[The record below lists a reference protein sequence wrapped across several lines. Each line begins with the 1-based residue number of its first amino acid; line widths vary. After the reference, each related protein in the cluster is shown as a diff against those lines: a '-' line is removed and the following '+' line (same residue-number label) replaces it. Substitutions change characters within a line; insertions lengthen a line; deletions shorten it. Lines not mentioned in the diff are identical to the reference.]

1 MRDCLGDKLGLILE
15 APLQQELMDKL
26 DELIA
31 RLQEIKSYDFGSQG
45 LGFHPFDRQHIS
57 NYLYDI
63 SVGVTNLKY
72 KGKSQDQLD
81 KDAKELEAS
90 KILSQRRNKVSSK
103 FKSIVTQFAE
113 QFPRHIAVLSDEFK
127 FVQPNGSYET
137 INWGTLA
144 SHPEIFIQL
153 IEAFRALYR
162 SGAYAEAEKRVQ
174 LIRDYGFNISSKLV
188 STEYSS
194 FRTRYSLI
202 SDIILSYEGPMV
214 VIEGEEDTSLT
225 QKLRSQPTGPNIPT
239 IIVKDMYKPG
249 ECYVKIAHNDKVIH
263 VDNVT
268 LEHLGEII
276 DTIDTIIY
284 HTHNIGKISDIQC
297 MGTNVVEYQISA
309 DLHGKQPYGNN
320 RPQIK
325 HRNIPSTMADN
336 PEELKK
342 FVFQQMKQN

>member
-1 MRDCLGDKLGLILE
+1 MRDSLGDKLGLILE
-15 APLQQELMDKL
+15 APLQQELMDKI

-31 RLQEIKSYDFGSQG
+31 RLQEIKNYDFGSQG
-45 LGFHPFDRQHIS
+45 LGFHSFDRQHIS

-90 KILSQRRNKVSSK
+90 RILSQRRSKVSSK

-113 QFPRHIAVLSDEFK
+113 QFPRHIAILSDEFK

-137 INWGTLA
+137 ISWGGLT

-153 IEAFRALYR
+153 IEAFRTLYR

-174 LIRDYGFNISSKLV
+174 QIRDYGFNISSKLV

-214 VIEGEEDTSLT
+214 VIEGDEDTNITKKMS
-225 QKLRSQPTGPNIPT
+225 SIHEASIPT
-239 IIVKDMYKPG
+239 IIVKDVYKPG
-249 ECYVKIAHNDKVIH
+249 ECNVRVAHTLKVIH
-263 VDNVT
+263 VDNIT

-276 DTIDTIIY
+276 DTIDMVIH
-284 HTHNIGKISDIQC
+284 HTHNLGELSDIQC
-297 MGTNVVEYQISA
+297 MGSDVVEYQLSK
-309 DLHGKQPYGNN
+309 LYGKNLLQRTN
-320 RPQIK
+320 I
-325 HRNIPSTMADN
+325 NIPSTMADN

-342 FVFQQMKQN
+342 FLFKQMKQK